1 MCALPKKTSVCPH
14 RSGNIVDRLIDH
26 QTMDIIH
33 FSPTSSFQGVL
44 FRKQKEHKYI
54 VGEEEVTQITSIEYP
69 LIFSYK
75 LVTIDNMT
83 GYFLDMFRTKDMNAV
98 VFSSQNRFQC
108 KRQIF
113 HLHGTLSVFK
123 QVVHFKGCHGHDAI
137 TQIASDIGLQHGG
150 CKVYMV
156 LLTGVI
162 GTLVDVQFGCYIERY
177 FLHAFQTCI
186 KPRIRIID
194 LHPVIYLELH
204 SWDTA
209 YLPDLPSQFRPK
221 RIVITVSN
229 KGTVIF
235 RVTWG
240 KTIVWSKTVEKHIVE
255 ACQWIMDKIKE
266 CC

>member
-1 MCALPKKTSVCPH
+1 
-14 RSGNIVDRLIDH
+14 
-26 QTMDIIH
+26 MDVIH
-33 FSPTSSFQGVL
+33 FSSKSSTHGVL
-44 FRKQKEHKYI
+44 FRKENEHDFV
-54 VGEEEVTQITSIEYP
+54 VGDKEVTHITTMVHP
-69 LIFSYK
+69 PIFSYK
-75 LVTIDNMT
+75 PVAIDNMT
-83 GYFLDMFRTKDMNAV
+83 GHFVDMFCTRDMEAV
-98 VFSSQNRFQC
+98 TFSSQNRFQC
-108 KRQIF
+108 KKQIF
-113 HLHGTLSVFK
+113 HLYGTLSVFK
-123 QVVHFKGCHGHDAI
+123 QVVHFKGCHSYDVI
-137 TQIASDIGLQHGG
+137 TQIASDIGLRHGQ

-162 GTLVDVQFGCYIERY
+162 GTLVDVQFGCYIERF
-177 FLHAFQTCI
+177 FLHHFQTCI

-209 YLPDLPSQFRPK
+209 YLPDLPVEFQPK
-221 RIVITVSN
+221 SIVITISN

-240 KTIVWSKTVEKHIVE
+240 RSITWSKVIEQCIVQ